1 MVDGGLVPSPPARLS
16 LLANNLA
23 SNCPKKLLNTSK
35 SKELLSG
42 IRGLSCQTTNYRDEK
57 DWIRR
62 EENSPDDNNFSSKEI
77 LGSRN
82 RRREILLSSATAHLS
97 TYLPSIILHPPSAQA
112 ISDDNTQTTP
122 FPRGV
127 VLEIEDPNTYSAVV
141 YVPRAKTKGSSKQ
154 KITDYP
160 LLVVLHGA
168 GNNQHSAIYEFTNAG
183 SPASPPGDHTNL
195 PPYLL
200 SREQAPNSL
209 SDNFVVVAPYVGKG
223 KVGSLYDEPRS
234 KILSFIK
241 WFNKWI
247 ESQCFEADGGVSLS
261 YSIGINRTNSLAS
274 PRVRP
279 LPSSWQRRDNSMELS
294 LHPTGLPASYLPW
307 LWKDCMEFHFGS
319 SIRKAMT
326 YMIFVTP
333 ISSLIV

>member
-1 MVDGGLVPSPPARLS
+1 MRRGYYNVNLCFYVVVAVVNGGLVPSPPARLS

-23 SNCPKKLLNTSK
+23 SKCPKKLLNTSK
-35 SKELLSG
+35 KLLSG

-62 EENSPDDNNFSSKEI
+62 EENSPDDNNFSSKI
-77 LGSRN
+77 ISGSRN

-141 YVPRAKTKGSSKQ
+141 YVPRAKTKGSSQ
-154 KITDYP
+154 QIITEYP

-247 ESQCFEADGGVSLS
+247 ESQRFEADGVASS
-261 YSIGINRTNSLAS
+261 YSSIGINRQRSVDSFFHQCHA
-274 PRVRP
+274 VRGKEA
-279 LPSSWQRRDNSMELS
+279 RGD
-294 LHPTGLPASYLPW
+294 
-307 LWKDCMEFHFGS
+307 
-319 SIRKAMT
+319 
-326 YMIFVTP
+326 
-333 ISSLIV
+333 